1 MQEQLQTSCD
11 KDVAKCGASGV
22 IGVVIPAFGHPQF
35 LAEAIIS
42 ACNQDTDQ
50 PVRVVVVDDGC
61 RFLETGEV
69 VANLVQRYPGI
80 LFHLRQ
86 ANTRL
91 PGARNTGVHFLL
103 QLEPDLDAVFFLDAD
118 NRIEPY
124 SLRNYRSVLGDDP
137 SVGWAYPD
145 IAFFGLSWGSEG
157 FDIRETAPDYSKLK
171 HLAGNISEAGS
182 LVRADVF
189 RAGIFYD
196 DTMRYG
202 FEDWDF
208 WLSALGAGY
217 TGRRVRH
224 AGFLYR
230 RRPESMLAD
239 SRRQEQELISRM
251 HRKHAALFQPRAVM
265 EQEQVEAPY
274 YALVVDDE
282 DKVILTSD
290 PLAEGRE
297 ITKSDFVTMA
307 KQCQLSQREF
317 FFPGGILMLS
327 SVHLAQLRA
336 QPQYLRWLFWSM
348 KEQTAE
354 FQRWVFE
361 QRPVPRLEGISPET
375 PIMGNML
382 LYLSR
387 SGLETLLVSSGM
399 PLIELTSFRPYV
411 MQSPAPLIDGHTK
424 ADAKALYAGLL
435 GLVDDMKKIPGR
447 ARHASRRY
455 AGPDAANIRDNLINE
470 ICAEEGRQPYP
481 AATGTRR
488 ILVAVDQAFLQVSET
503 RASLVA
509 LLERLRGE
517 RNEVVL
523 VLEQGDRADL
533 DTLKPEDWWPL
544 VSDVILL
551 DRVSSG
557 EEYRMYLGRR
567 IYSLFT
573 LKSKE
578 DGALLARMAD
588 EVVCVGSAAF
598 LEVLG
603 DARQHGIKGYVYF
616 TKEFA
621 DGRSVLSQDA
631 AKVLA
636 FEHAEERVIVDDEDV
651 IHALAA
657 QGFPPAKC
665 IFPDVFFDLL
675 GI

>member
-1 MQEQLQTSCD
+1 MQAQAQTSGGN
-11 KDVAKCGASGV
+11 DVAENSSGGV

-61 RFLETGEV
+61 RFVETGEV
-69 VANLVQRYPGI
+69 VANLVQRYPGV

-91 PGARNTGVHFLL
+91 PGARNTGVRFLL

-124 SLRNYRSVLGDDP
+124 SLRNYRAVLGDDS

-189 RAGIFYD
+189 RAGVFYD
-196 DTMRYG
+196 ETMRHG

-239 SRRQEQELISRM
+239 SRRQEEELISRM
-251 HRKHAALFQPRAVM
+251 HRKHADLFRPRAVM
-265 EQEQVEAPY
+265 EQEQLHAPY
-274 YALVVDDE
+274 YALVIADE
-282 DKVILTSD
+282 DRVILTSD
-290 PLAEGRE
+290 PLDEGRE
-297 ITKSDFVTMA
+297 ITKTDFISMA
-307 KQCQLSQREF
+307 KQWQGGRREF
-317 FFPGGILMLS
+317 FFPGGLLMLS
-327 SVHLAQLRA
+327 SAHLAQLRA

-348 KEQTAE
+348 KEQVAD

-361 QRPVPRLEGISPET
+361 ERPIPRLEAISPET

-382 LYLSR
+382 LYVSLR
-387 SGLETLLVSSGM
+387 GLETLLVANGV
-399 PLIELTSFRPYV
+399 PALELTDFRPYV
-411 MQSPAPLIDGHTK
+411 MQTPLPLIDGHSK
-424 ADAKALYAGLL
+424 VEVKALYTNLL
-435 GLVDDMKKIPGR
+435 GLVDDMRQVPAR
-447 ARHASRRY
+447 ARHISRRY
-455 AGPDAANIRDNLINE
+455 AGPATANIRDTLINE

-481 AATGTRR
+481 AATGVKR
-488 ILVAVDQAFLQVSET
+488 ILVAVDQAFFQASDT
-503 RASLVA
+503 RASLIA
-509 LLERLRGE
+509 LLERLRGD
-517 RNEVVL
+517 RNEILL
-523 VLEQGDRADL
+523 VLEQGGRADL
-533 DTLKPEDWWPL
+533 ASLNPDDWLPL
-544 VSDVILL
+544 VSDLILL

-578 DGALLARMAD
+578 DGALLARLVD
-588 EVVCVGSAAF
+588 QVVCVGSVAF

-616 TKEFA
+616 TKQFA
-621 DGRSVLSQDA
+621 DGLSVLSQDA

-636 FEHAEERVIVDDEDV
+636 FEHAEERVIVDDEAV

-665 IFPDVFFDLL
+665 ISPDAFFDLL
-675 GI
+675 DA

>member
-1 MQEQLQTSCD
+1 MQEQAQTRVD
-11 KDVAKCGASGV
+11 TDVAANGSAGV
-22 IGVVIPAFGHPQF
+22 LGVVIPAFGHPQF

-61 RFLETGEV
+61 RFVETGEV
-69 VANLVQRYPGI
+69 VANLVQRYPGV

-91 PGARNTGVHFLL
+91 PGARNTGVRFLL

-189 RAGIFYD
+189 RSGVFYD
-196 DTMRYG
+196 DTMRHG

-239 SRRQEQELISRM
+239 SRRQEEELISRM
-251 HRKHAALFQPRAVM
+251 HRKHAALFRPRAIM
-265 EQEQVEAPY
+265 EQEQIEAPY
-274 YALVVDDE
+274 YALVIADE
-282 DKVILTSD
+282 DRVILTSD
-290 PLAEGRE
+290 PLAEGDE
-297 ITKSDFVTMA
+297 ITKSDFVSA
-307 KQCQLSQREF
+307 ARQWQGGKREF
-317 FFPGGILMLS
+317 FFPSGILMLS
-327 SVHLAQLRA
+327 SAHLKQLRA
-336 QPQYLRWLFWSM
+336 QPHYLRWLFWSM
-348 KEQTAE
+348 KEHAAS

-361 QRPVPRLEGISPET
+361 ERSVPRLEAISPET
-375 PIMGNML
+375 PVMGNML
-382 LYLSR
+382 LYVSL
-387 SGLETLLVSSGM
+387 SGLETLLVADEAEA
-399 PLIELTSFRPYV
+399 PALTDFQPYV
-411 MQSPAPLIDGHTK
+411 MQTPAPLIEGHAK
-424 ADAKALYAGLL
+424 ADVKALYASLL
-435 GLVDDMKKIPGR
+435 ALVASMGDMPKR
-447 ARHASRRY
+447 ARHANRRY
-455 AGPDAANIRDNLINE
+455 AGPATANIRDNLIGE

-481 AATGTRR
+481 AATGAKR
-488 ILVAVDQAFLQVSET
+488 ILVAVDQAFFAVSET
-503 RASLVA
+503 RTALVS
-509 LLERLRGE
+509 LLERLHGAD
-517 RNEVVL
+517 NEILL
-523 VLEQGDRADL
+523 VLEQGDRTDL
-533 DTLKPEDWWPL
+533 ASLKPEGWLPL
-544 VSDVILL
+544 VSDLILL

-578 DGALLARMAD
+578 DGALLARLAD
-588 EVVCVGSAAF
+588 QVVCVGAAAF

-616 TKEFA
+616 TKHFA
-621 DGRSVLSQDA
+621 DGLSVLSQDA
-631 AKVLA
+631 AKILA
-636 FEHAEERVIVDDEDV
+636 FEHAEERVIVDDEAV

-665 IFPDVFFDLL
+665 ISPDVFFDLL
-675 GI
+675 DT